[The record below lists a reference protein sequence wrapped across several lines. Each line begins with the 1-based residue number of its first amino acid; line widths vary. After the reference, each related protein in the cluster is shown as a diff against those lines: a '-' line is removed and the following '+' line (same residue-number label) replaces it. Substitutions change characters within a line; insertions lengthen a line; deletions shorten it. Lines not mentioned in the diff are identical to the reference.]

1 MCFKF
6 IIHSPLLDKYG
17 QYFLSWLADWFTC
30 EIWINLITNNNMME
44 LYAEENYLWDSA
56 VFVPSI
62 MWYFSSSR
70 QWEHHMKVEREAM
83 REERRF
89 FWKKVKVFT
98 LLGLD
103 VGTTRSSSLHH
114 CGLSVGL
121 TVLLK
126 IYCFCY
132 IIMGNK
138 WFFALSKMSGLLH
151 NSARS
156 WLIS

>member
-30 EIWINLITNNNMME
+30 EIWINVITNNNVME
-44 LYAEENYLWDSA
+44 LCAEENYLWDSA

-62 MWYFSSSR
+62 MCYFSSSR

-89 FWKKVKVFT
+89 FWKKVKEFT
-98 LLGLD
+98 LLGLN

-121 TVLLK
+121 TCSPQNVLFQLYFYGK
-126 IYCFCY
+126 QMIFR
-132 IIMGNK
+132 
-138 WFFALSKMSGLLH
+138 FE
-151 NSARS
+151 
-156 WLIS
+156 